1 MAIHFFVLL
10 PAGMIVGLV
19 AVFVCMI
26 VAAICLYVCYR
37 RNVIRYRG
45 YENI

>member
-1 MAIHFFVLL
+1 MV
-10 PAGMIVGLV
+10 VGLV
-19 AVFVCMI
+19 AVFFCMI